1 MLERF
6 KKKHI
11 WYALGV
17 ITAGFV
23 VLTILIIIYPQSF
36 VDVKFSH
43 EVQEHQ
49 NPFLDSL
56 MVAISWFGYYPGNV
70 VVVILGAVVFLFFKY
85 WKEALFVL
93 LTSVSGLVSTV
104 VKVLV
109 HRPRPAE
116 PIVRIV
122 QKVNQESFPSGHV
135 LFYIVF
141 FGFIAALMY
150 QLRSIAITIRIVLAS
165 FSLLLIFTIPFS
177 RMYLGAHWFSD
188 VLGGFLLGI
197 LMLFAQCYFYLK
209 ATIVRPHKKQTT

>member
-1 MLERF
+1 MFERF

-17 ITAGFV
+17 ITAGFI
-23 VLTILIIIYPQSF
+23 VLTVLIILYPRSF
-36 VDVKFSH
+36 IDVKFSH

-49 NPFLDSL
+49 NPFLDNL
-56 MVAISWFGYYPGNV
+56 MIAISWFGYYPGNV
-70 VVVILGAVVFLFFKY
+70 IVVILGAVVFLLFGY

-104 VKVLV
+104 VKILV

-122 QKVNQESFPSGHV
+122 QKVSQESFPSGHV

-150 QLRSIAITIRIVLAS
+150 QLKTIVTAVRVVVAA
-165 FSLLLIFTIPFS
+165 FSLLLIFTVPFS

-197 LMLFAQCYFYLK
+197 LVLFALCYFYLK
-209 ATIVRPHKKQTT
+209 AKTFKRRQKQAP